1 MASLFFSYCHA
12 DEPLR
17 DQLEKHLAVLK
28 NQGVIHAWHDRRIG
42 AGQEIDQQIDQH
54 VETDDIILLL
64 VSADFLA
71 SNYCYN
77 IEMKR
82 AVARHKAG
90 EAIVIPVILRPCDWH
105 EAPFGKL
112 LGTPTDGKPITT
124 WPNIDSAFLEV
135 AKAVREAAKRV
146 PSRRNK
152 VETESS
158 MPIVT
163 AWPPI
168 QATAFSLPRS
178 SNLRV
183 TKRFTDL
190 DKDRFLNDGFDF
202 IAKFFEGSLE
212 EIQKRNPDITG
223 TFRRIDANQFTAF
236 AYRDGKIVCQ
246 CKISLGSYIGK
257 GISYSRSV
265 ENYNNSFNEN
275 MMVEADDQS
284 LFLRCIGISSRD
296 QNGDGKL
303 SFEGGAERYWSMF
316 IEPLQRPE
324 RY

>member
-12 DEPLR
+12 DEALR
-17 DQLEKHLAVLK
+17 DQLEKHLAILK
-28 NQGVIHAWHDRRIG
+28 HQGIIKTWHDRRIG

-54 VETDDIILLL
+54 IETDDIILLL

-77 IEMKR
+77 IEMSR
-82 AVARHKAG
+82 AMQRHEAG

-112 LGTPTDGKPITT
+112 LGVPTDGKPIMT

-135 AKAVREAAKRV
+135 AKAVRAATKRLPHSRDKAEV
-146 PSRRNK
+146 KSPMLIAAALPS
-152 VETESS
+152 V
-158 MPIVT
+158 
-163 AWPPI
+163 
-168 QATAFSLPRS
+168 QAAAFPLPRS

-183 TKRFTDL
+183 TKRFTDQ
-190 DKDRFLNDGFDF
+190 DKDRFLHDSFDF

-212 EIQKRNPDITG
+212 ELQTRNPGITG
-223 TFRRIDANQFTAF
+223 NFRRIDANQFTVV
-236 AYRDGKIVCQ
+236 AYRDGKTVCQ
-246 CKISLGSYIGK
+246 CKVTLGAYLGN
-257 GISYSRSV
+257 GIAYSCSA
-265 ENYNNSFNEN
+265 ESYNNSFNEN
-275 MMVEADDQS
+275 MTVEADEQS
-284 LFLRCIGISSRD
+284 LYLKCLGMISRD

-303 SFEGGAERYWSMF
+303 SFEGGAERYWATF
-316 IEPLQRPE
+316 IEPLQRPA

>member
-12 DEPLR
+12 DEALR

-28 NQGVIHAWHDRRIG
+28 NQGIIHAWHDRRIG

-54 VETDDIILLL
+54 IETDDIILLL

-82 AVARHKAG
+82 AVARHEAG
-90 EAIVIPVILRPCDWH
+90 EAIVIPVILRPCDWR

-163 AWPPI
+163 AWPSI
-168 QATAFSLPRS
+168 QATVSSLPRS

-190 DKDRFLNDGFDF
+190 DKDRFLHDGFDF
-202 IAKFFEGSLE
+202 VAKFFEGSLE
-212 EIQKRNPDITG
+212 EIQKRNPGITG
-223 TFRRIDANQFTAF
+223 AFRRIDANQFTAV

-246 CKISLGSYIGK
+246 CKITLGAYLGK
-257 GISYSRSV
+257 GIAYSRSV
-265 ENYNNSFNEN
+265 ENYNNSINEN
-275 MMVEADDQS
+275 MTVEADEQS
-284 LFLRCIGISSRD
+284 LFLKCLGMSSRD

-303 SFEGGAERYWSMF
+303 SFEGGAERYWAMF